1 VGQVSF
7 FLELVLNGG
16 VSLRG
21 AGRLFP
27 LIGRLLHL
35 TLGEPDWTTGRWWLL
50 RLGLAK
56 LLQAKEEADD
66 WVWLLDHSAQIGQEK
81 CLTILGVRQVDLP
94 APGTC
99 LCHQDMRVIHL
110 CVLKNPDQEAVYQE
124 LEMAARESGIP
135 RAIVDDHGSD
145 IHGGVGLF
153 QAQHAQTSVL
163 YDITHQGACLLK
175 HLLEKDERWSRFTS
189 AVSHTKV
196 MLQQTELA
204 YCVPPNQRT
213 KSRYMNLDALLAWA
227 TKTLALL
234 DQPTAAFLAQTGS
247 ERLEQKLGWL
257 QDYREALQEWG
268 EWHAV
273 VTTAESLLRQQGL
286 SVGIVKVLA
295 NELRPLAQQHSSR
308 ALAGE
313 LIAFEASQARCLQ
326 PGERLPASTEVLE
339 SCFGKLK
346 VLEKDQAKNGFTGLV
361 LSLAAIVWKTTTEVV
376 HQALES
382 CSVKAV
388 QEWIENN
395 LGTTVQAQKR
405 LAHQPDG

>member
-7 FLELVLNGG
+7 FLELVLSGG
-16 VSLRG
+16 ASLRG

-27 LIGRLLHL
+27 LIGRLLHVA
-35 TLGEPDWTTGRWWLL
+35 LGEPDWTTGRWWLL

-56 LLQAKEEADD
+56 LLQPKEEADD
-66 WVWLLDHSAQIGQEK
+66 WVWLLDHSAQSGQEK
-81 CLTILGVRQVDLP
+81 CLTILGIRKVDLP

-124 LEMAARESGIP
+124 LEVAARETGIP
-135 RAIVDDHGSD
+135 RAIVDDHGAD
-145 IHGGVGLF
+145 IHGGVQLF
-153 QAQHAQTSVL
+153 QAQHAQTSAI
-163 YDITHQGACLLK
+163 YDIAHKGACLLK
-175 HLLEKDERWSRFTS
+175 HLLEKDERWPGFTTQ
-189 AVSHTKV
+189 ASHTKV
-196 MLQQTELA
+196 ALQQTELA
-204 YCVPPNQRT
+204 CCVPPNQRT
-213 KSRYMNLDALLAWA
+213 KSRYMNLDTLLVWA

-234 DQPTAAFLAQTGS
+234 DQPTAALLAQTS
-247 ERLEQKLGWL
+247 PERLEQKLGWL
-257 QDYREALQEWG
+257 QEYRAALREWG

-273 VTTAESLLRQQGL
+273 VTTAESLLRRQGL
-286 SVGIVKVLA
+286 SVGIAKLLA
-295 NELRPLAQQHSSR
+295 SELRPLAQHRSSR
-308 ALAGE
+308 ELAQE
-313 LIAFEASQARCLQ
+313 LITFVASQASSLQ

-376 HQALES
+376 HRALES

-405 LAHQPDG
+405 LAYQPDG